1 MPLLR
6 SPDLVGNAPQRILLP
21 VRGTFIAASVIVAL
35 AFNLLPWQDVRG
47 VPDLLALVLT
57 FWCIHQPRKMG
68 IGVAWLLG
76 LVMDA
81 ANGVLFGQ
89 HALAYAALAYAAYT
103 LHRRILRFPLVP
115 QAVHVLVL
123 LLASQVLML
132 GVRMIAGATYPG
144 LSFFA
149 GSLIAALLWPIASYV
164 LLLPQRRAV
173 NVDETTPI

>member
-1 MPLLR
+1 MVLESSR
-6 SPDLVGNAPQRILLP
+6 QHILLP
-21 VRGTFIAASVIVAL
+21 VKGTFIAGSIVVAL
-35 AFNLLPWQDVRG
+35 AFNLLPWRDMRG

-57 FWCIHQPRKMG
+57 FWCVHQPRKLG
-68 IGVAWLLG
+68 IGIAWILG

-81 ANGVLFGQ
+81 SNGVLFGQ
-89 HALAYAALAYAAYT
+89 YAFAYAALAYAAHT
-103 LHRRILRFPLVP
+103 LHRRILRFTLLQ
-115 QAVHVLVL
+115 QAAHVLVL

-132 GVRMIAGATYPG
+132 IVRMIAGGTYPG

-149 GSLIAALLWPIASYV
+149 GSLLAAALWPIASYV